1 MLYAIMS
8 VLFVKALHLSVCV
21 CVCFSLRPVCSTLT
35 HWNIEKLLFCLVNH
49 ALVWHKL
56 WTMPCAR
63 TGLLNSI
70 IHDGRTA
77 IQTEREQNT
86 KPELHIKWWP
96 STAVYHIKVNQKCL
110 SNQTLQA
117 NIFTFNCTLPT
128 ICKIINM
135 YRNTDN
141 FIIQVTEFAPK
152 QNKVWCIS
160 SNWYQKHNVGSVSPH
175 LKKSTS
181 LFNYANFNV

>member
-1 MLYAIMS
+1 MRWCDTNCEQCHAHARDS
-8 VLFVKALHLSVCV
+8 
-21 CVCFSLRPVCSTLT
+21 STL
-35 HWNIEKLLFCLVNH
+35 LF
-49 ALVWHKL
+49 
-56 WTMPCAR
+56 M
-63 TGLLNSI
+63 
-70 IHDGRTA
+70 TA
-77 IQTEREQNT
+77 GQQSKQNT

-160 SNWYQKHNVGSVSPH
+160 SNWYQKHNVGSVSPQFKNQQVY
-175 LKKSTS
+175 LTMLTLMFSSIS
-181 LFNYANFNV
+181 LFALSTVLPSDQNRTWITHCTAWNRFACM